1 MVTVSQLFE
10 EMLPKFVSFFREHF
24 HDIFFP
30 FERLRIVH
38 LHADFKVDKPSCQE
52 LLLKPSPVRAS
63 LVKVFSE
70 GGNVQVHVSH
80 RKVGLGRGIVE
91 DSELKEFIV
100 FNISHVHRLVT
111 PVRFVGGLLFLYKRN
126 SQ

>member
-100 FNISHVHRLVT
+100 FNISHVHRFIT
-111 PVRFVGGLLFLYKRN
+111 PVRFVCGLLFLYKRYF
-126 SQ
+126 Q